1 MSVAEVAQDPLDFYS
16 NPCYHTCMKNQK
28 TRQQFNHLNLD
39 VIQDI
44 PTETVDGSRRYCV
57 NGKLLPSITTV
68 TSYQNRKSIA
78 EWRERVG
85 EDVANKIS
93 QFAST
98 NGTKFHKLVEDYV
111 NNVDVDYDTEKY
123 EVALKLFNQFQPLLD
138 DVDNI
143 HYQESAL
150 YSEELGIAGRVDCI
164 AEYNGKLSIID
175 FKSSSKPKYENQIQ
189 NYFVQETGYALMYE
203 EMTGRKVEQIVTLI
217 SCHSGETQVFV
228 RNPADYVDTLKQY
241 IQEYNNK

>member
-1 MSVAEVAQDPLDFYS
+1 MLTISQPF
-16 NPCYHTCMKNQK
+16 
-28 TRQQFNHLNLD
+28 RHLNLPKLA
-39 VIQDI
+39 DI
-44 PTETVDGSRRYCV
+44 PTQTVNGSRRYCV

-85 EDVANKIS
+85 ADVANKIS

-98 NGTKFHKLVEDYV
+98 NGTKFHSIVEQYV
-111 NNVDVDYDTEKY
+111 DNSIDFSEYEGNENYD
-123 EVALKLFNQFQPLLD
+123 VALKLFNQFQHLLD
-138 DVDNI
+138 MINNV

-150 YSEELGIAGRVDCI
+150 YSEQLGIAGRVDCI
-164 AEYNGKLSIID
+164 AEFDGKLSIID
-175 FKSSSKPKYENQIQ
+175 FKSSSKPKWEKSIV
-189 NYFVQETGYALMYE
+189 NYFVQETGYAKMYE
-203 EMTGRKVEQIVTLI
+203 EMSGSKVEQIVTLI

-228 RNPADYVDTLKQY
+228 KNPDDYVDTLKQY

>member
-1 MSVAEVAQDPLDFYS
+1 MLTISQPF
-16 NPCYHTCMKNQK
+16 H
-28 TRQQFNHLNLD
+28 HLNLPALA
-39 VIQDI
+39 DI
-44 PTETVDGSRRYCV
+44 PTETVDGSRRYVV
-57 NGKLLPSITTV
+57 NGKLLPSVTTV

-85 EDVANKIS
+85 ADVANQIS

-98 NGTKFHKLVEDYV
+98 NGTKFHSIVEKYV
-111 NNVDVDYDTEKY
+111 DNSIDFSEYEGNESY
-123 EVALKLFNQFQPLLD
+123 EVALKLFNQFKALLD
-138 DVDNI
+138 DVNNI

-150 YSEELGIAGRVDCI
+150 YSEQLGIAGRVDCI

-175 FKSSSKPKYENQIQ
+175 FKSSSKLKYENQIQ
-189 NYFVQETGYALMYE
+189 NYFVQETGYAMMYE

-228 RNPADYVDTLKQY
+228 KNPADYVDTLKQY